1 MRVGHAACLNEL
13 HGMEACTALLC
24 HTLLCKAHPQASPC
38 PEGSP
43 AGTAPQQR
51 RRSST
56 PTCLATVPRPWL
68 PQRMT
73 PLPPCPP
80 QLPPGYTLD
89 RMEEGDIVAKKAEPL
104 LERFDSG
111 SGLPVPEP

>member
-1 MRVGHAACLNEL
+1 
-13 HGMEACTALLC
+13 
-24 HTLLCKAHPQASPC
+24 
-38 PEGSP
+38 
-43 AGTAPQQR
+43 
-51 RRSST
+51 
-56 PTCLATVPRPWL
+56 
-68 PQRMT
+68 MT